1 MQLPY
6 WATLCRAKLFIGRN
20 FGHQTKNSSL
30 SPDEKFPPIK
40 VKVTFVGVQVSLRGQ
55 QVI

>member
-40 VKVTFVGVQVSLRGQ
+40 VKVTFVGVQVSLRG
-55 QVI
+55 